1 MQSLKERWTVK
12 EERRLIDL
20 VNGGLSYDQCS
31 NILGRS
37 NQAITNRMYIIR
49 KRLALVESKKQCTKK
64 VKTVNKVKQVEQE
77 EESTI
82 LKLGVCLSALL
93 NVALT
98 AHIVFN
104 LL

>member
-49 KRLALVESKKQCTKK
+49 KRLALVESKKQGTKK

-82 LKLGVCLSALL
+82 LKIGVSLSAFL
-93 NVALT
+93 NIALT
-98 AHIVFN
+98 AYIVFN
-104 LL
+104 SL

>member
-12 EERRLIDL
+12 EERRLIEL

-49 KRLALVESKKQCTKK
+49 KRLALVEGKKQSTKK
-64 VKTVNKVKQVEQE
+64 VKTVKPVKQVN
-77 EESTI
+77 
-82 LKLGVCLSALL
+82 KNNDLGLYLSLLL
-93 NVALT
+93 NVALVT
-98 AHIVFN
+98 HIVFTY
-104 LL
+104 L

>member
-49 KRLALVESKKQCTKK
+49 KRLALVESKNQGTKK
-64 VKTVNKVKQVEQE
+64 VKTVKKVKQVEQE

-82 LKLGVCLSALL
+82 LKIGVSLSAFL

-98 AHIVFN
+98 AYIIFN
-104 LL
+104 SL